1 MTSAC
6 FQSGVDAINVD
17 SFLFH
22 QQRGNRFEHY
32 TEINILTITQS
43 SLDTSGVVGMCL
55 DASVVIIETSFC
67 SEPFIFSPLNPSPY
81 SNALAALMLN
91 MALPK
96 AAWSLPKQ
104 VVQVRWGI
112 P

>member
-43 SLDTSGVVGMCL
+43 PLNTSGVIGMRL
-55 DASVVIIETSFC
+55 DPSVIVIENIVLFGTFHFQSLESFTVFEC
-67 SEPFIFSPLNPSPY
+67 FGSVD
-81 SNALAALMLN
+81 A
-91 MALPK
+91 
-96 AAWSLPKQ
+96 
-104 VVQVRWGI
+104 
-112 P
+112 